1 MAKMV
6 KCKTCGADIAKT
18 AKRCPQCGAQQH
30 VGALSVCA
38 IIIVVTIVA
47 VLAIALS
54 GGNPPEKVNGAS
66 AGDNSTSDLPKETTF
81 AVGDVVALNNIEVTF
96 VSCTESSGKGYY
108 TPDSGNVFLFC
119 EFAIENKSSKDIS
132 VSSIMSFEAYVDDYS
147 TNMSITGT
155 LAADKGQMDG
165 TVAAGKKL
173 SGVMGYEVPADWKT
187 LEIRFTPDF
196 WSGSDITF
204 IANH

>member
-1 MAKMV
+1 MDKMT
-6 KCKTCGADIAKT
+6 KCKTCGADIAKS
-18 AKRCPQCGAQQH
+18 AKVCPACGAKQKKP
-30 VGALSVCA
+30 VALIVIAVFIAIGIIGA
-38 IIIVVTIVA
+38 
-47 VLAIALS
+47 AL
-54 GGNPPEKVNGAS
+54 GGNSPEKVGDTGAKGGNG
-66 AGDNSTSDLPKETTF
+66 STAPQKTEF
-81 AVGDVVALNNIEVTF
+81 EAGDVVSLKDIEVTF
-96 VSCTESSGKGYY
+96 VSCTESSGEGYY

-147 TNMSITGT
+147 TNMSMTGT

-165 TVAAGKKL
+165 TVAAGKKM
-173 SGVMGYEVPADWKT
+173 SGVIGYEVPADWKT

-196 WSGSDITF
+196 WSGNDITF

>member
-1 MAKMV
+1 MDKMT
-6 KCKTCGADIAKT
+6 KCKTCGADIAKS
-18 AKRCPQCGAQQH
+18 AKVCPACGAKQKKP
-30 VGALSVCA
+30 VVLIVITVFIAIGIIGA
-38 IIIVVTIVA
+38 
-47 VLAIALS
+47 AL
-54 GGNPPEKVNGAS
+54 GGNSPEKV
-66 AGDNSTSDLPKETTF
+66 GDTGTNSTAPQQTEF
-81 AVGDVVALNNIEVTF
+81 AVGDVVSLKDIEVTF

-119 EFAIENKSSKDIS
+119 EFAIENKSNKDIS

-147 TNMSITGT
+147 TNMSMTGT

-165 TVAAGKKL
+165 TVAAGKKM
-173 SGVMGYEVPADWKT
+173 SGVIGYEVPADWKT

-196 WSGSDITF
+196 WSGNDITF

>member
-1 MAKMV
+1 MDKMT
-6 KCKTCGADIAKT
+6 KCKTCGADIAKS
-18 AKRCPQCGAQQH
+18 AKVCPACGAKQKKP
-30 VGALSVCA
+30 VVLIVIAVFIAIGIIGA
-38 IIIVVTIVA
+38 
-47 VLAIALS
+47 AL
-54 GGNPPEKVNGAS
+54 GGNSPEKVGDTGA
-66 AGDNSTSDLPKETTF
+66 NSTTSQQTEF
-81 AVGDVVALNNIEVTF
+81 AVGDVVSLKDIEVTF

-165 TVAAGKKL
+165 TVAAGKKM

-196 WSGSDITF
+196 WSGNDITF

>member
-1 MAKMV
+1 MDKMT
-6 KCKTCGADIAKT
+6 KCKTCGADIAKS
-18 AKRCPQCGAQQH
+18 AKVCPACGAKQKKP
-30 VGALSVCA
+30 VVLIVIAVFIAIGIIGA
-38 IIIVVTIVA
+38 
-47 VLAIALS
+47 AL
-54 GGNPPEKVNGAS
+54 GGDSPEKV
-66 AGDNSTSDLPKETTF
+66 GDTGTNSTTTQQTEF
-81 AVGDVVALNNIEVTF
+81 AVGDVVSLKDIEVTF
-96 VSCTESSGKGYY
+96 VSCNESSGKGYY

-147 TNMSITGT
+147 TNMSMTGT

-165 TVAAGKKL
+165 TVAAGKKM
-173 SGVMGYEVPADWKT
+173 SGVIGYEVPADWKT

-196 WSGSDITF
+196 WSGNDITF

>member
-1 MAKMV
+1 MDKMT
-6 KCKTCGADIAKT
+6 KCKTCGADIAKS
-18 AKRCPQCGAQQH
+18 AKVCPACGAKQKKP
-30 VGALSVCA
+30 VALIVIAVFIAIGIIGA
-38 IIIVVTIVA
+38 
-47 VLAIALS
+47 AL
-54 GGNPPEKVNGAS
+54 GGNSPEKV
-66 AGDNSTSDLPKETTF
+66 GDTGTNSTAPQQTEF
-81 AVGDVVALNNIEVTF
+81 AVGDVVSLKDIEVTF

-119 EFAIENKSSKDIS
+119 EFAIENKSNKDIS

-147 TNMSITGT
+147 TNMSMTGT

-165 TVAAGKKL
+165 SVAAGKKM
-173 SGVMGYEVPADWKT
+173 SGVIGYEVPADWKT

-196 WSGSDITF
+196 WSGNDITF

>member
-1 MAKMV
+1 MDKMT
-6 KCKTCGADIAKT
+6 KCKTCGADIAKS
-18 AKRCPQCGAQQH
+18 AKVCPACGAKQKKP
-30 VGALSVCA
+30 VVLIVIAVFIAIGIIGA
-38 IIIVVTIVA
+38 
-47 VLAIALS
+47 AL
-54 GGNPPEKVNGAS
+54 GGNSPEKV
-66 AGDNSTSDLPKETTF
+66 GDTGTNSTIPQQTEF
-81 AVGDVVALNNIEVTF
+81 AVGDVVSLKDIEVTF
-96 VSCTESSGKGYY
+96 VSCTESSGEGYY

-147 TNMSITGT
+147 TNMSMTGT

-165 TVAAGKKL
+165 TVAAEKKM
-173 SGVMGYEVPADWKT
+173 SGVIGYEVPADWKT

-196 WSGSDITF
+196 WSGNDITF